1 MTGAPAI
8 ATFDIV
14 TKIETIRAALGL
26 KIGVYDL
33 KVLIAISTLIHQK
46 DGLAF
51 PPRSMLS
58 QITGINERHISRS
71 VKRLCELGLIEIA
84 KRGDARKSARYRVVI
99 AEICNQSSALA
110 GTTAVPLEGWKMRLY
125 GHVIRASRG
134 ASAVPPEVP
143 EVVISP
149 TEAQAK
155 VGLITNSK
163 IAAVPVT
170 TPPPLGAA
178 VVSSP
183 ATEALPETKPPAARN
198 AWRQGVRHA

>member
-1 MTGAPAI
+1 MMGAAAI

-33 KVLIAISTLIHQK
+33 KVLIAITTLVNQK
-46 DGLAF
+46 NGLAF
-51 PPRSMLS
+51 PPRSTIS
-58 QITGINERHISRS
+58 NITGIDGRHVSRS
-71 VKRLCELGLIEIA
+71 VQRLCELGLIEIA
-84 KRGDARKSARYRVVI
+84 KRGDARKSARYRVVA

-110 GTTAVPLEGWKMRLY
+110 GTTAVPPEDWKMRLY
-125 GHVIRASRG
+125 GNVIRASRG

-178 VVSSP
+178 AVSSP
-183 ATEALPETKPPAARN
+183 ATEALQKTDQPMPRN
-198 AWRQGVRHA
+198 SWRSRGDA